1 MDRLL
6 RLLHLISEGLHA
18 RDVLQRAVSTYCH
31 VTGVGLLRAAL
42 GFLMTRCVGVL
53 NEREP
58 ECRRLESLYQ
68 EVKGC
73 VYSVGPTPR
82 IHSRSS
88 DGGLS
93 KMGYKGIVRQYS
105 EHASSLN

>member
-1 MDRLL
+1 MVDRLL
-6 RLLHLISEGLHA
+6 ELLHSISEGLHA
-18 RDVLQRAVSTYCH
+18 RNVLQRAVSMYCH
-31 VTGVGLLRAAL
+31 VTGVGLLEAAL
-42 GFLMTRCVGVL
+42 GFLMTRCVVVL

-58 ECRRLESLYQ
+58 ECGRFESLYQ

-73 VYSVGPTPR
+73 VYSVGPTQR

-93 KMGYKGIVRQYS
+93 KSG
-105 EHASSLN
+105 L